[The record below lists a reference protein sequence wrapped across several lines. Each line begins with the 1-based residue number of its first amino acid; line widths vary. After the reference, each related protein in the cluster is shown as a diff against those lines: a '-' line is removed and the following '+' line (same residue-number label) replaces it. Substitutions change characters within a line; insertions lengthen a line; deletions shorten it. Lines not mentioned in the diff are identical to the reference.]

1 MQCEVASPD
10 YQLMM
15 KYYVAKLVA
24 SATWSISP
32 RLKQLIKKKK
42 NKMPLTPEHIEQ
54 TIVFAL
60 IIPVTVAG
68 VIVVTL
74 NLIKKAKSRKAKG
87 KR

>member
-1 MQCEVASPD
+1 MH
-10 YQLMM
+10 
-15 KYYVAKLVA
+15 
-24 SATWSISP
+24 
-32 RLKQLIKKKK
+32 
-42 NKMPLTPEHIEQ
+42 LTPEHIEQ